1 MRISFGRYE
10 LAILAAAGF
19 LFISGL
25 CKPQQ
30 ERWQKYL
37 SKIPNPTI
45 DAGACHMK
53 RSSFLCDLNNILS
66 TEEKKNIAEEGI
78 GYFPLPSNHVCGPNR
93 NDEIQIAVAV
103 VRKMYVHKSNM
114 DEDDNLLI
122 ETAQDLAI
130 QTHNDWGVGT
140 VNESCDG
147 TGVLLFLSIEDK
159 TCYISVGKALSQV
172 LTDHRLDYVISKVM
186 RQDLRHEQYDKAI
199 IGAIRQIKSFIVQ
212 GPPSIHERLHFI
224 SLDVAPFVLFVL
236 IAALFVRI
244 TEYRQRRSRS
254 EYAAVC
260 SQLNDIE
267 RSRALA
273 LQGEYNCTSCPICL
287 EPFQVHDK
295 ICQSTN
301 KTQEKDHDSAQE
313 RLLHDVSIGS
323 DGLPVRLLRCGH
335 IFDETCWHEWVNK
348 KRDDATSCPIC
359 RADIGTTPSDNSSTS
374 STSGTSENPASLVN
388 QHPNEMRFRLS
399 RLRVRYPRYIS
410 QSNIVLWT
418 EDGYDG
424 PIVRD
429 PDFTRRDP
437 GHHQYTKQERFPE
450 TSSFGGG
457 KSSGGRGGRW

>member
-1 MRISFGRYE
+1 MRKSFGV
-10 LAILAAAGF
+10 LATAGF
-19 LFISGL
+19 LFVSGL
-25 CKPQQ
+25 CKTQQ
-30 ERWQKYL
+30 ERRQKYL
-37 SKIPNPTI
+37 SNIPNPTV
-45 DAGACHMK
+45 DAAACHMK
-53 RSSFLCDLNNILS
+53 RSSFLCDLDNILS
-66 TEEKKNIAEEGI
+66 TDEKKNIAEEGI
-78 GYFPLPSNHVCGPNR
+78 GYISLPSKHICGPNR

-103 VRKMYVHKSNM
+103 VEKMYVDKSNM
-114 DEDDNLLI
+114 NEDSTLLI

-140 VNESCDG
+140 VHESCDG

-159 TCYISVGKALSQV
+159 TCFISVGKALSQV

-186 RQDLRHEQYDKAI
+186 RPDLRHKQYDKAI
-199 IGAIRQIKSFIVQ
+199 IGGVRQIKSFIVQ

-224 SLDVAPFVLFVL
+224 SLDLTPFVLFVL

-260 SQLNDIE
+260 SQLNEIE

-273 LQGEYNCTSCPICL
+273 LQGMYNCTSCPICL

-295 ICQSTN
+295 ITQSTN
-301 KTQEKDHDSAQE
+301 RTEEKDNDTTQE

-335 IFDETCWHEWVNK
+335 IFDETCWHEWVKNG
-348 KRDDATSCPIC
+348 RGDATSCPIC
-359 RADIGTTPSDNSSTS
+359 RADIGITPTANSSTS
-374 STSGTSENPASLVN
+374 STTGTTEHPTALVDH
-388 QHPNEMRFRLS
+388 HPNEMRFRLS
-399 RLRVRYPRYIS
+399 RLMVRYPRYIS

-429 PDFTRRDP
+429 PDFIRRDP
-437 GHHQYTKQERFPE
+437 VNRQYTKQERFPE
-450 TSSFGGG
+450 TGFGGG